1 MIADTVMGAPL
12 TAKELADFTYRPGG
26 QLFCSVIRRRAKRE
40 MERNGFQLAGGSD
53 MPVADAMIAD
63 LLEQL
68 DDTQIMSAAMECGA
82 LGDGKFLEFI
92 TKAIQW
98 IVDHQDQILAVLKIV
113 LSILMMLV

>member
-1 MIADTVMGAPL
+1 MTAQEIA
-12 TAKELADFTYRPGG
+12 EFTYRPGAR
-26 QLFCSVIRRRAKRE
+26 LFCTVVRRRAKRE
-40 MERNGFQLAGGSD
+40 MERNGFALAGGSD
-53 MPVADAMIAD
+53 MPITDSAKIAE

-82 LGDGKFLEFI
+82 LGDGKFLEFL
-92 TKAIQW
+92 TKAIDW